1 MQYWILVIVAIGS
14 FAIHERLSISR
25 YWFLGG
31 MCPLTGVAAAIYQF
45 GFVHTELSAKIL
57 MVYVVFFAITILI
70 GRSNSM
76 RADVQN

>member
-14 FAIHERLSISR
+14 FAIHERLSR
-25 YWFLGG
+25 FLGG
-31 MCPLTGVAAAIYQF
+31 MFPLTGVAAAIYQF
-45 GFVHTELSAKIL
+45 GFVHTELSAKVL